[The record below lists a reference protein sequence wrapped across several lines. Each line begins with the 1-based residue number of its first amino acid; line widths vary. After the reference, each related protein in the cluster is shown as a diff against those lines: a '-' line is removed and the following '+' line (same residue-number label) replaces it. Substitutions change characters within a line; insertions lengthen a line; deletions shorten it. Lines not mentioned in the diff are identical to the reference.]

1 MNPRHASSPESDRL
15 EHWVREHGRAVRG
28 YLLGLVR
35 RPEIADDLVQETF
48 WRAWRSGQRY
58 QETGLSRAYLLKIAD
73 RLACDH
79 FRSRGR
85 EVQLDAD
92 MWNQVEPA
100 SDWAGPEEQFADSE
114 SQTALKLAL
123 DALSP
128 AQRRVLLLRY
138 YGGLEFAD
146 IARQCD
152 APLGTVLSH
161 CRRGLQALRKLLTE
175 KTT

>member
-1 MNPRHASSPESDRL
+1 MNPPAASSPENDRL
-15 EHWVREHGRAVRG
+15 EDWVREHGRAVRG

-48 WRAWRSGQRY
+48 WRAWRSGGRY
-58 QETGLSRAYLLKIAD
+58 QETGQSRAYLLKIAD

-79 FRSRGR
+79 FRGRGR
-85 EVQLDAD
+85 EVQLDDDA
-92 MWNQVEPA
+92 WNQVEPA
-100 SDWAGPEEQFADSE
+100 SSWAGPDERLTSGEAQA
-114 SQTALKLAL
+114 ALKLAL
-123 DALSP
+123 DALTP

-138 YGGLEFAD
+138 YGGLEFAE
-146 IARQCD
+146 IARQCE